1 MTVAQAVEV
10 GPEQEDD
17 GHDTIWTRT
26 FTLLDRVIHVFV
38 GFFFVLAALLSL
50 AYGIGAFAS
59 GMIGLARPNLAAAFQ
74 RGSTAPTLI
83 IDFIS
88 DLLLT
93 LIIMEVL
100 GTVRSYL
107 EKGDTSV
114 RPFLYIGIISA
125 TRGILSIGARLSIQG
140 AQLTPDEFNR
150 SIIELGIDALVII
163 ALGVT
168 IRVMGKDA
176 DSSEASPAEA
186 APKGRREKD
195 RLAEGVVERVT
206 VETALPAHHHIH
218 PDIHPAQQDAQQPP
232 QSGSAA
238 PVP

>member
-1 MTVAQAVEV
+1 MMRRSGHRSSEGYAEIKSPLRRWSLHLLNVLDSLVYALV
-10 GPEQEDD
+10 G
-17 GHDTIWTRT
+17 
-26 FTLLDRVIHVFV
+26 L
-38 GFFFVLAALLSL
+38 FFIGAALLALGYSL
-50 AYGIGAFAS
+50 SHLLF
-59 GMIGLARPNLAAAFQ
+59 
-74 RGSTAPTLI
+74 
-83 IDFIS
+83 DFHINFPLSQVGQFVLDYVS
-88 DLLLT
+88 DLLLV

-218 PDIHPAQQDAQQPP
+218 PDIHPDIHHTQQDAQQPP